1 MSTSRRHTGECRY
14 REIVHRDLDSGVRRK
29 DGDIPL
35 LCHTGERRYP
45 GMFDQRMDSGL
56 RGKDRTRRV
65 SRRTGERRYPVE
77 PRIAL
82 PIANSG
88 AFKRQRGI
96 SFVELIM
103 FIVIVS
109 VAVAGV
115 LLTLN
120 TAVKASADPMTQ
132 KQALSVAESLLDEIA
147 LRPVTRCDP
156 DGPDPDGPG
165 GPAPCAIAEA
175 IGPEG
180 GETRY
185 SATSP
190 FDNAN
195 DYHGFSMSPIVDAEN
210 NAIPGLASYMATV
223 TVTNAALPSV
233 NAGDAVLVTVRVT
246 GPGNN
251 PDVSLSSARVRYA
264 ADPP

>member
-1 MSTSRRHTGECRY
+1 MFISR
-14 REIVHRDLDSGVRRK
+14 
-29 DGDIPL
+29 
-35 LCHTGERRYP
+35 
-45 GMFDQRMDSGL
+45 
-56 RGKDRTRRV
+56 
-65 SRRTGERRYPVE
+65 RRTGASRYPAKT
-77 PRIAL
+77 RISLARR
-82 PIANSG
+82 NDG
-88 AFKRQRGI
+88 MFKHQRGI

-115 LLTLN
+115 LLTLSM
-120 TAVKASADPMTQ
+120 TVKASADPMTQ
-132 KQALSVAESLLDEIA
+132 KQALSVAESILDEIA
-147 LRPVTRCDP
+147 LRPITRCDP

-210 NAIPGLASYMATV
+210 NAIPGLATYTAAV
-223 TVTNAALPSV
+223 TVGNAALPSV
-233 NAGDAVLVTVRVT
+233 NAADALVVSVRVT
-246 GPGNN
+246 GPGNS
-251 PDVSLSSARVRYA
+251 PDVSLSAVRVRYA
-264 ADPP
+264 ADPL

>member
-1 MSTSRRHTGECRY
+1 MSISR
-14 REIVHRDLDSGVRRK
+14 
-29 DGDIPL
+29 
-35 LCHTGERRYP
+35 
-45 GMFDQRMDSGL
+45 
-56 RGKDRTRRV
+56 
-65 SRRTGERRYPVE
+65 RRTGVGRYPAKTRTSLAE
-77 PRIAL
+77 Q
-82 PIANSG
+82 NYNM
-88 AFKRQRGI
+88 FKHQRGI

-115 LLTLN
+115 LLTLS
-120 TAVKASADPMTQ
+120 TTVKASADPMAQ
-132 KQALSVAESLLDEIA
+132 KQALSVAESILDEIA
-147 LRPVTRCDP
+147 LRPITRCDP

-165 GPAPCAIAEA
+165 GPATCAIAEA

-210 NAIPGLASYMATV
+210 NAIPGLATYTAAV
-223 TVTNAALPSV
+223 TVGNAALPSV
-233 NAGDAVLVTVRVT
+233 NAGDALLVSVRVT
-246 GPGNN
+246 GPGNR
-251 PDVSLSSARVRYA
+251 PDVSLSAVRVRYA
-264 ADPP
+264 ADPL